1 MMKVV
6 DRPNRIL
13 AIYFLEILTKLEF
26 DILIDKTC
34 ESKDQKLFRYS
45 RMPFYER
52 QGI

>member
-1 MMKVV
+1 MKIT
-6 DRPNRIL
+6 IL
-13 AIYFLEILTKLEF
+13 TRMSAVRFLEILTKLEF

-34 ESKDQKLFRYS
+34 EFKDQKLFMYS